1 MRHGECI
8 AIYNTCAHPGPQ
20 SVAIYNTLLLLKL
33 ANRFYPSGLFSSRVF
48 GLCDCIS
55 KPQTTQSNKKQ
66 TRFLVCSFSM
76 GFFKLRKRCEKRPI
90 GRNDLL
96 ISKARIYCKLQY
108 IVAWGARMYCKL
120 QHILHVAT
128 NFRCGHLLNRKMPPL
143 SEIED
148 RLQKACLER
157 SESYSKTIDLTK
169 RLPLSLEPFLL
180 EGRQR
185 FH

>member
-1 MRHGECI
+1 M
-8 AIYNTCAHPGPQ
+8 
-20 SVAIYNTLLLLKL
+20 
-33 ANRFYPSGLFSSRVF
+33 FD
-48 GLCDCIS
+48 LCDCIG

-66 TRFLVCSFSM
+66 TRCLICSFSM
-76 GFFKLRKRCEKRPI
+76 RFFKLRMRGEKRHM

-96 ISKARIYCKLQY
+96 ISKTTAYGKLQHF
-108 IVAWGARMYCKL
+108 VDRDARMYCKI
-120 QHILHVAT
+120 QRILHVAT
-128 NFRCGHLLNRKMPPL
+128 NFRCGHLLNRKMPSL

-180 EGRQR
+180 EGRRR
-185 FH
+185 FHRRRENLFAKDVKPGRSEPSRSQPIRAEPCRKRER